1 MKKNEHITG
10 LKDQIESLE
19 GEIFYLS
26 QESRENSVLT
36 KCKCIAFTTGDM
48 EFHNINKGNN
58 NNHSK
63 NENNSNKNII
73 ENLGIDYISSYNTN
87 DSTEYTNSDNNTSIS
102 NVKSNSN
109 VISAT
114 SNNSSTHNFNY
125 ETQNK

>member
-26 QESRENSVLT
+26 HESRENSVLT
-36 KCKCIAFTTGDM
+36 KCKYIAFTTGDM

-58 NNHSK
+58 NKHSK
-63 NENNSNKNII
+63 NENNSNKYII
-73 ENLGIDYISSYNTN
+73 ENLRNDYISNYNTN
-87 DSTEYTNSDNNTSIS
+87 DSTEYTKSDNNTSIS

-114 SNNSSTHNFNY
+114 SNNNSTHDFNY
-125 ETQNK
+125 DTQNK

>member
-1 MKKNEHITG
+1 M
-10 LKDQIESLE
+10 
-19 GEIFYLS
+19 
-26 QESRENSVLT
+26 LT
-36 KCKCIAFTTGDM
+36 KFKCIAFSTGDM
-48 EFHNINKGNN
+48 VFHNINKGNN

-114 SNNSSTHNFNY
+114 NNNNSTHNFNY
-125 ETQNK
+125 DTQNK